1 MDELDRIL
9 LADDAPAPRAS
20 FSARVME
27 AVRREAAAPAPIPFP
42 WRRFLPFPAVAAV
55 VLAAWLAY
63 AKPSSAPAPAAPAAE
78 LIEYDD
84 FAKVKLRVAKV
95 LVAEKHPNADKL
107 LRLEIDL
114 GDEKRQIVAGIAK
127 TYAPEDLVGKTII
140 VVANLKPAKLRGLES
155 QGMLLAATSPEGT
168 TRVLTVD
175 EIIPAGSR
183 VS

>member
-63 AKPSSAPAPAAPAAE
+63 AKPSSAPAPAAPA
-78 LIEYDD
+78 
-84 FAKVKLRVAKV
+84 
-95 LVAEKHPNADKL
+95 
-107 LRLEIDL
+107 RLTAVWTE
-114 GDEKRQIVAGIAK
+114 
-127 TYAPEDLVGKTII
+127 
-140 VVANLKPAKLRGLES
+140 
-155 QGMLLAATSPEGT
+155 AATSVSDPT
-168 TRVLTVD
+168 VTRYL
-175 EIIPAGSR
+175 PAAFALLLSAAAVQITLSAAAHR
-183 VS
+183 R